1 MNNSNKNP
9 SASLALGHAVC
20 MASLALAVQQ
30 AYAATDSTT
39 LDTVKVNADQRN
51 DALAPTRGYQVG
63 SSKSASKT
71 DTPLQDIPQAVSVV
85 TRQQIEDQQA
95 RTISE
100 ALNYTPGCLPAQ

>member
-1 MNNSNKNP
+1 
-9 SASLALGHAVC
+9 
-20 MASLALAVQQ
+20 
-30 AYAATDSTT
+30 
-39 LDTVKVNADQRN
+39 
-51 DALAPTRGYQVG
+51 VG